1 MTLKILHRIYF
12 GFDGK
17 PDPYLGYLDTWKEQL
32 PGYRIMHWN
41 ADNLPIG
48 ACDYSKM
55 MYELR
60 DHAFLS
66 DYFRWWVLREFGGA
80 YLDADIEVVNG
91 EKFNELVEELEG
103 DDRLDAMIGID
114 NYAGGWFTGHSMIVK
129 PHSDFPT
136 FMCSVYEEM
145 GPIAFWR
152 RKIFYMMAPQLC
164 GLYFATRG
172 HHVDGM
178 GTCPRLLE
186 PTVRERVKIY
196 PQDYFSPM
204 TPSSEKGSDGFVI
217 DAYTPNTSLC
227 HHFSCSWHD
236 DDSAFK
242 KASRSRNGARPKLLS
257 ELARMSQRFMPK
269 G

>member
-80 YLDADIEVVNG
+80 YLDADIEVVSG
-91 EKFNELVEELEG
+91 EKFNNLVEELES

-145 GPIAFWR
+145 GPIALWR

-204 TPSSEKGSDGFVI
+204 TPSSEKGSDGFII

-242 KASRSRNGARPKLLS
+242 KASRSRNGARPRLLA
-257 ELARMSQRFMPK
+257 ELARMSQRFTPK